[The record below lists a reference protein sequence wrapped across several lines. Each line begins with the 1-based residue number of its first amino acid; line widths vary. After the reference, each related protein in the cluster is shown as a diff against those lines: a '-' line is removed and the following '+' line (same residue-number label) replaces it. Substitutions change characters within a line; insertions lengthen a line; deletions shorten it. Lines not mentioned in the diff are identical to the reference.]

1 LTGAQSYGVFLAYY
15 LSANT
20 FPGASYLDYAF
31 IGGLS
36 ICQALVVSP
45 IATITTRKYG
55 TRTTLLIGVF
65 FETISFI
72 GASFAK
78 QIWQLFLSQGICFGW
93 GMGFLFVGSVGV
105 LPQWFSKRRGV
116 ANGIGTAGS
125 GLGGMMYSL
134 ATNAMIRNL
143 GLAWAF
149 RILAILAF
157 SVNSTCA
164 LLLRDRNQAIG
175 ATQAAFD
182 RKLFRRCQFWLV
194 LGWGIFSVLGY
205 ICLLF
210 SLPNYATSVGLTAQ
224 QGAIIGALLNLGQG
238 LGRPLVGYFSDTAGR
253 INMAGFMTFFCG
265 LICYVIWI
273 FSKSYGVLIFFA
285 ILVGTVSG
293 TFWTMI
299 SPVAAEVVGLVE
311 LPSALSIT
319 WLSLVIPTTF
329 AEAIALALKRKTGDV
344 YLNAQAFTASMY
356 MGATLCMWL
365 LRGWKIGELE
375 RESQSGRAKS
385 KNGSNE
391 VQRSVTPAETP
402 SSPARKIPSFPRRM
416 VMWKRV

>member
-1 LTGAQSYGVFLAYY
+1 M
-15 LSANT
+15 
-20 FPGASYLDYAF
+20 
-31 IGGLS
+31 I
-36 ICQALVVSP
+36 SP

-65 FETISFI
+65 FETISFV

-78 QIWQLFLSQGICFGW
+78 KIWQLFLSQGVCFGW
-93 GMGFLFVGSVGV
+93 GMGFLFVGSAGI
-105 LPQWFSKRRGV
+105 LPQWFTKRRGV

-149 RILAILAF
+149 RILAVLAF
-157 SVNSTCA
+157 SVNFICA
-164 LLLRDRNQAIG
+164 LLLRDRNKAIG
-175 ATQAAFD
+175 TTQAAFD
-182 RKLFRRCQFWLV
+182 RTLLRRYQFWLV
-194 LGWGIFSVLGY
+194 LGWGIFTTLGY

-210 SLPNYATSVGLTAQ
+210 SLPNYATSIGLTAQ
-224 QGAIIGALLNLGQG
+224 RGAIIGALLNLGQG
-238 LGRPLVGYFSDTAGR
+238 LGRPLVGYFSDAAGR

-265 LICYVIWI
+265 LVCYIIWI
-273 FSKSYGVLIFFA
+273 FAKSYGVLIFFA

-311 LPSALSIT
+311 LPSALSVT
-319 WLSLVIPTTF
+319 WIALVIPTTF

-344 YLNAQAFTASMY
+344 YLDAQAFTASMY
-356 MGATLCMWL
+356 MCAALCMWL
-365 LRGWKIGELE
+365 LRGWKIGDLE
-375 RESQSGRAKS
+375 RDRS
-385 KNGSNE
+385 
-391 VQRSVTPAETP
+391 RSVDSEKESSQTQGSAAADATTTAFGQTP
-402 SSPARKIPSFPRRM
+402 RIPSFMRRM